1 MKMSTIVC
9 QQRKTVQVTGI
20 NVRTVIISLTLLST
34 VRQHGL
40 ITQLQAVISTVQYVA
55 TLRQAL
61 KLTQLLLMYQLQ
73 PHVQKPEL
81 GLITAQKGADVVI
94 LKEFQ
99 RQDIKGTEFGFM
111 TITAHPALS
120 ALIIK
125 TALCAGQR

>member
-1 MKMSTIVC
+1 MKERVL
-9 QQRKTVQVTGI
+9 RKIAAVTGI
-20 NVRTVIISLTLLST
+20 NVRTVIISLTLLNT

-40 ITQLQAVISTVQYVA
+40 ITQLRAAISTVQYVA

-81 GLITAQKGADVVI
+81 ELITAQKGADVVI

-111 TITAHPALS
+111 TITAHPARS
-120 ALIIK
+120 ARIIK

>member
-1 MKMSTIVC
+1 MKERVL
-9 QQRKTVQVTGI
+9 RKIAAVTGI
-20 NVRTVIISLTLLST
+20 NVRTVIISLTLLNT

-40 ITQLQAVISTVQYVA
+40 ITQLRAAISTVQYVA

-81 GLITAQKGADVVI
+81 ELITAQKVVDVVI

-99 RQDIKGTEFGFM
+99 RPDIKGTEFGFM
-111 TITAHPALS
+111 TITAHPARS
-120 ALIIK
+120 ARIIK
-125 TALCAGQR
+125 TALCAGQQ